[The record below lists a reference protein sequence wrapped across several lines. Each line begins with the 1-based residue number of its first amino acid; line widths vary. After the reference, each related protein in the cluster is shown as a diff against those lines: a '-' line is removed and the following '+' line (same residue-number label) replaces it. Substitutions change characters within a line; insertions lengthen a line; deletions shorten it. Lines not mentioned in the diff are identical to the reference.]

1 MIKMIIVPNETVIQ
15 TLLPFLFF
23 MLYERRRRRQSGG
36 CAMSKEKSRLDDH
49 GHYREKKRIVRC
61 EEIDKR
67 DDRFV

>member
-1 MIKMIIVPNETVIQ
+1 MIKRITVPNVTRITNITAV
-15 TLLPFLFF
+15 LFF

-61 EEIDKR
+61 EEMDKR

>member
-1 MIKMIIVPNETVIQ
+1 MIKMIIVPNVTCNTNITAV
-15 TLLPFLFF
+15 LFF

-61 EEIDKR
+61 EEMDKR

>member
-1 MIKMIIVPNETVIQ
+1 MIKMIIVPNVTRNTNITAVFIFHVVRE
-15 TLLPFLFF
+15 
-23 MLYERRRRRQSGG
+23 EAEEESGG

-61 EEIDKR
+61 EEMDKR